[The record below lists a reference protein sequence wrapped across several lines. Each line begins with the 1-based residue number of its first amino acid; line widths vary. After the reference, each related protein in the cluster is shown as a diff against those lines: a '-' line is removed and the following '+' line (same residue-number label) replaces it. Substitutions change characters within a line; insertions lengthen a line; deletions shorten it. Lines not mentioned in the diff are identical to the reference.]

1 MFIAG
6 TTLQTRQSMPHLRSY
21 RKKNIFV
28 ATVKRA
34 EICAFFIDALDDPQ
48 SLLSQR
54 LMLLNNYLKG
64 IDLQIATIKGD
75 IPSIAEANIERA
87 KFIVEAEIA
96 GTESLIRAVSQ

>member
-1 MFIAG
+1 MI
-6 TTLQTRQSMPHLRSY
+6 H
-21 RKKNIFV
+21 K
-28 ATVKRA
+28 
-34 EICAFFIDALDDPQ
+34 

-96 GTESLIRAVSQ
+96 GTESLIPGSITVTTKTLLVGLEHEMYQNNYEL